1 MKTIVNTPQAP
12 AAVGPYS
19 QAVRSGD
26 LLFVSGQIPIDPATG
41 NLVQGDIEAQ
51 TRQVMANL
59 LAVVLAG
66 GLTAADVVKCT
77 CFLKDMEEFAR
88 FNAVYSETF
97 AEQPPARE
105 CVEVARL
112 PKDVKVEVSAI
123 CIRP

>member
-41 NLVQGDIEAQ
+41 NLVQGDVEAQ

-59 LAVVLAG
+59 LAVVRAG
-66 GLTAADVVKCT
+66 GFTADSVVKCT
-77 CFLKDMEEFAR
+77 CYLKDMEEFAR

-97 AEQPPARE
+97 TEQPPARE

-123 CIRP
+123 CVRS

>member
-1 MKTIVNTPQAP
+1 MKTIVHTPQAP

-59 LAVVLAG
+59 LAVVRAG
-66 GLTAADVVKCT
+66 GFTVDSVVKCT

-112 PKDVKVEVSAI
+112 PKDVKVEISAI
-123 CIRP
+123 CVRS